1 MLSAFSVGRVPA
13 PVRPVARGMVFIV
26 AMLALVAAIGCEGLG
41 GGAPSTDD
49 PDAYTKH
56 VVEQAIARYDEDG
69 QAATL
74 RYFNTKESVD
84 GQWYVFIIGE
94 DYTIRALHPS
104 RQDLIG
110 TDVRGLVDRN
120 GYAYG
125 PVLASAS
132 ETGRWVTYSTKN
144 PTRSLREQTKNS
156 WVVRHK
162 GQIFGS
168 GWYDDEAESY
178 AVLPLPEEEPEA
190 GEAAAEDA
198 PPSQDEGDA
207 YAKWLVQ
214 QAINRYETEGRQ
226 ATLGYYNRAES
237 VDGEWYVVIADELLN
252 LVVHPTSP
260 ERVGQNLLNPF
271 ESSDS
276 TGYFFGEIAAAA
288 TGQGRWV
295 TALLPNPVTGLEQTK
310 HLWVVRHDGLLFS
323 SGYYETP
330 EVPETIAPEREDVDA
345 YTKYVVQKA
354 LNRHD
359 IEGREATIAYYNT
372 EESVDGEWYVFIAD
386 EQNIMVSHATLPGNV
401 GLSLVEDLGI
411 DSTGYAYGPVMAA
424 AGENGRWVSY
434 IYLNTVSG
442 QEEIKH
448 SWVVRRHGLL
458 FGSGWYEVAEVTAP
472 VPAKSQPDIFTK
484 HFVEQAVQFYR
495 DNGREATVAFYNS
508 PASIDGQW
516 YVFIADESD
525 IVIAHAPVPA
535 RRGGYLRDPAT
546 RTDITGFFYGPV
558 LADASENGRWV
569 TYSFL
574 NPEAGQIQTKHTWA
588 VRYDGLLFG
597 SGWYE

>member
-13 PVRPVARGMVFIV
+13 PVRPIARGMVLIA

-41 GGAPSTDD
+41 DGAPSTED

-56 VVEQAIARYDEDG
+56 VVEQAIARYDEQG
-69 QAATL
+69 QASAL
-74 RYFNTKESVD
+74 RYFNTRESVE
-84 GQWYVFIIGE
+84 GQWFIFIVGE
-94 DYTIRALHPS
+94 DYTIRAIHPS

-110 TDVRGLVDRN
+110 TDVRGLVDKN
-120 GYAYG
+120 GYPYG
-125 PVLASAS
+125 PVIASAS
-132 ETGRWVTYSTKN
+132 ESGRWVTYTSKN
-144 PTRSLREQTKNS
+144 PTRSLREQTTNS

-168 GWYDDEAESY
+168 SWYDDEAESSP
-178 AVLPLPEEEPEA
+178 VLPLPEEDPEA
-190 GEAAAEDA
+190 DETAEDA
-198 PPSQDEGDA
+198 APSQEDGDA
-207 YAKWLVQ
+207 YAKYIVQ
-214 QAINRYETEGRQ
+214 QAINYYDAEGRQ
-226 ATLGYYNRAES
+226 ATLGYFNRADT
-237 VDGEWYVVIADELLN
+237 VDGEWYVVVADEFNN
-252 LVVHPTSP
+252 LVVHPARP
-260 ERVGQNLLNPF
+260 EEVGDNLLDPE

-276 TGYFFGEIAAAA
+276 AGYFFGEIVAAA

-295 TALLPNPVTGLEQTK
+295 TATLPNPVTGLDQIK
-310 HLWVVRHDGLLFS
+310 HLWAVRHDGLIFV

-330 EVPETIAPEREDVDA
+330 EVPETLAPDREDVDA
-345 YTKYVVQKA
+345 YTKYVVQQA

-359 IEGREATIAYYNT
+359 IQGREATIAYYNT
-372 EESVDGEWYVFIAD
+372 EESVDGEWYVFITD
-386 EQNIMVSHATLPGNV
+386 EDNIMISHATLPQNV
-401 GLSLVEDLGI
+401 GLSLIEDLGI
-411 DSTGYAYGPVMAA
+411 DSTGYAFGPVMAA

-434 IYLNTVSG
+434 VYLNPATG
-442 QEEIKH
+442 QEETKH
-448 SWVVRRHGLL
+448 TWVVRRHGLL
-458 FGSGWYEVAEVTAP
+458 FGSGWYEVTDVSAP
-472 VPAKSQPDIFTK
+472 IPTKSQPDIFTK
-484 HFVEQAVQFYR
+484 HFVDQAVQFYI

-525 IVIAHAPVPA
+525 IVIAHAPVPE

-558 LADASENGRWV
+558 VADASEQGRWI
-569 TYSFL
+569 TYRFL

>member
-1 MLSAFSVGRVPA
+1 MLSAFPVGRVPA
-13 PVRPVARGMVFIV
+13 PVRPVARGMVLIA

-41 GGAPSTDD
+41 DSAPSAED
-49 PDAYTKH
+49 PDAYTKY
-56 VVEQAIARYDEDG
+56 VVEQAIARYDEEG
-69 QAATL
+69 QASAL
-74 RYFNTKESVD
+74 RYFNTHESVD
-84 GQWYVFIIGE
+84 GQWYVFIIGP
-94 DYTIRALHPS
+94 DYTFRATHPN
-104 RQDLIG
+104 RPDRIG
-110 TDVRGLVDRN
+110 ADVRTLVDSD
-120 GYAYG
+120 GFAYG
-125 PVLASAS
+125 PVIAGAS
-132 ETGRWVTYSTKN
+132 ESGRWATYSDKN
-144 PTRSLREQTKNS
+144 PARSLRVQTKNT
-156 WVVRHK
+156 WVVLHK

-168 GWYDDEAESY
+168 GWYDPDAEAASVVLPPEESEADEA
-178 AVLPLPEEEPEA
+178 P
-190 GEAAAEDA
+190 AEDA
-198 PPSQDEGDA
+198 APSQDEGDD
-207 YAKWLVQ
+207 YAKYLVQ
-214 QAINRYETEGRQ
+214 QAIDYYEAEGRQ
-226 ATLGYYNRAES
+226 AAFGHFNRADT
-237 VDGEWYVVIADELLN
+237 VDGPWYVVIADEFYN
-252 LVVHPTSP
+252 LVVHPARP
-260 ERVGQNLLNPF
+260 EEVGDNLLDPE

-276 TGYFFGEIAAAA
+276 AGYFFGEIVAAA

-295 TALLPNPVTGLEQTK
+295 TATLPNPVTGLEQTK
-310 HLWVVRHDGLLFS
+310 HLWAVRHDGLIFVA
-323 SGYYETP
+323 GYYETP
-330 EVPETIAPEREDVDA
+330 EVPETVAPEREDVDA
-345 YTKYVVQKA
+345 YTKYVVQQA

-386 EQNIMVSHATLPGNV
+386 EDNVMISHATLPGNV

-434 IYLNTVSG
+434 IYLNTVTG

-472 VPAKSQPDIFTK
+472 VPSKSQPDIFTK
-484 HFVEQAVQFYR
+484 HFVEQAVQFYIQ
-495 DNGREATVAFYNS
+495 NGREATIAYYNS
-508 PASIDGQW
+508 PASVDGQW
-516 YVFIADESD
+516 YVFIADEND
-525 IVIAHAPVPA
+525 IVIVHAPVPA